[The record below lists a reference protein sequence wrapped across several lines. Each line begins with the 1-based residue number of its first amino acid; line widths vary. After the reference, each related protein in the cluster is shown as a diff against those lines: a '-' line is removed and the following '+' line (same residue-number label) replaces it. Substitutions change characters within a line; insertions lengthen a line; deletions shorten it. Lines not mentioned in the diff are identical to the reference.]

1 MSEKNIKIPVDEKAS
16 VMHVK
21 VIDVAGNETISTVKI
36 VKKSQFS
43 IEPKT
48 IIGNDADFT
57 LNLKLNGNTIA
68 SVMNGEDTLED
79 TSYEVDSEKETLTLK
94 KEYLEKLN
102 AGEYSI
108 TIKFSN
114 DGRLIDSDLKAA
126 LNIDSPDNQVKKLT
140 DMVEAL
146 GDITLDKESNVEVV
160 QTFYNNMSEELQ
172 LKISDEIKK
181 KISDASDKISGLKE
195 DKSKAQKWEEK
206 VKAIGNVDLSKEELI
221 KEVRKTYE
229 SLTDSQKSFVTKEVL
244 TVLQNAE
251 VALQKLKEANNN
263 QKPSNE
269 TTVQKLQIQIKKQ
282 TTTSITLK
290 WNKISVADG
299 YQLRRYDKSKKKY
312 VVVTDLKKN
321 QNTYTFKKLKG
332 KKGKSLVDGTVYKLN
347 LRSYSMENGK
357 RIYKQSEV
365 ITAVTSP
372 MKTSLKVD
380 GVSRNKIKISWKK
393 IRRTTGY
400 KIYVKEGKKS
410 KYRLVKQVNK
420 SNKTKIV
427 ISGLKKGKTY
437 FVKVYS
443 YKKTANLNVLSKKSN
458 VKKVRIK

>member
-1 MSEKNIKIPVDEKAS
+1 
-16 VMHVK
+16 
-21 VIDVAGNETISTVKI
+21 
-36 VKKSQFS
+36 
-43 IEPKT
+43 
-48 IIGNDADFT
+48 
-57 LNLKLNGNTIA
+57 
-68 SVMNGEDTLED
+68 MNGEDTLED

-244 TVLQNAE
+244 TVLQRG
-251 VALQKLKEANNN
+251 
-263 QKPSNE
+263 
-269 TTVQKLQIQIKKQ
+269 KQ
-282 TTTSITLK
+282 
-290 WNKISVADG
+290 
-299 YQLRRYDKSKKKY
+299 QSKA
-312 VVVTDLKKN
+312 
-321 QNTYTFKKLKG
+321 
-332 KKGKSLVDGTVYKLN
+332 
-347 LRSYSMENGK
+347 
-357 RIYKQSEV
+357 I
-365 ITAVTSP
+365 
-372 MKTSLKVD
+372 
-380 GVSRNKIKISWKK
+380 
-393 IRRTTGY
+393 
-400 KIYVKEGKKS
+400 
-410 KYRLVKQVNK
+410 
-420 SNKTKIV
+420 
-427 ISGLKKGKTY
+427 
-437 FVKVYS
+437 
-443 YKKTANLNVLSKKSN
+443 
-458 VKKVRIK
+458 

>member
-1 MSEKNIKIPVDEKAS
+1 M
-16 VMHVK
+16 
-21 VIDVAGNETISTVKI
+21 
-36 VKKSQFS
+36 
-43 IEPKT
+43 
-48 IIGNDADFT
+48 
-57 LNLKLNGNTIA
+57 
-68 SVMNGEDTLED
+68 
-79 TSYEVDSEKETLTLK
+79 
-94 KEYLEKLN
+94 
-102 AGEYSI
+102 
-108 TIKFSN
+108 
-114 DGRLIDSDLKAA
+114 KAA

-332 KKGKSLVDGTVYKLN
+332 KKGKSLVDL
-347 LRSYSMENGK
+347 
-357 RIYKQSEV
+357 
-365 ITAVTSP
+365 
-372 MKTSLKVD
+372 SL
-380 GVSRNKIKISWKK
+380 IHI
-393 IRRTTGY
+393 
-400 KIYVKEGKKS
+400 
-410 KYRLVKQVNK
+410 
-420 SNKTKIV
+420 
-427 ISGLKKGKTY
+427 
-437 FVKVYS
+437 
-443 YKKTANLNVLSKKSN
+443 
-458 VKKVRIK
+458 